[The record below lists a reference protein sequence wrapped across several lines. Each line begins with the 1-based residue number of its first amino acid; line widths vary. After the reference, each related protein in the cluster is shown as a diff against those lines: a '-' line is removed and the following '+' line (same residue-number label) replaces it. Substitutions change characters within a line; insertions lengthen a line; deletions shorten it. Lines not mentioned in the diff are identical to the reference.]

1 MLRTDGKSRTERKVG
16 KVKILG
22 NPPDHEPGTLP
33 VFQPFT
39 QETMEHGAA
48 GVESLQRI
56 LVGESLEDIIRGTGP
71 GAVSSFV

>member
-1 MLRTDGKSRTERKVG
+1 MHMRTVEVFARDVTMLRADGKGRADRKIG

-39 QETMEHGAA
+39 QETMEYGTT
-48 GVESLQRI
+48 GVESLQ
-56 LVGESLEDIIRGTGP
+56 
-71 GAVSSFV
+71 